1 MIRNKSLLVGIGV
14 GIAAVRL
21 LGHSPAM
28 WLYVGLEV
36 FAYCLVLLLLFWPT
50 VIVEKGITV
59 KTTTLAKPSTQE
71 LMLSPI
77 SSTSLASEA
86 SLDSLQSTI
95 RTLETPRK
103 VDFCIGK
110 QPLIRPLPGGFP
122 KHCPLDTAPSH
133 VSALAQP
140 SSTPLVKLSLPVLPP
155 TYDPEVESLREMNAF
170 EAAALQR
177 LSEVTKQVTEAV
189 KFAKLQQVEAAP
201 VLAHTPSIVDLPPR
215 ETEVIREGVSQDLHA
230 AKGESAMQIEPFDP
244 SPEGKGTQAAVQR
257 TPAFFP
263 QTPVVNISAASLHV
277 NALPELPAGSNA
289 VIPAALASKPT
300 QQFPAFS
307 QPPSNITHSVAP
319 SAYQQVEMSESSAS
333 VPSRIHLSTAIP
345 SSTGFKASHKPAS
358 SAMDVISMQETRD
371 TYASRLAAES
381 KPLRSDPSSSDI
393 SALLE
398 HIATKERLLPTLGD
412 EARKDITRFAY
423 SFAGD
428 SPSQS
433 QLRKLKDRLNVALQ
447 RSPAPLFF
455 LCEQLIKVNM
465 GYFRQPNGLVLADC
479 LVRWVS
485 VLAQE
490 WIQLES
496 YFVLELQT
504 QEPSLHPSARSH
516 SAFTSLKVPLA
527 RSYSLAILYA
537 FLMRTKSKV
546 TLSDAWTLLAN
557 FVNSPYDASSV
568 RIPAVLAGM
577 LRVVGSDMGFEYAH
591 QFRKLVNLI
600 LNDYLKD
607 VPLNDPAQM
616 YVREISFLTM
626 TGKFKPPID
635 PVSKT

>member
-28 WLYVGLEV
+28 WIYLGLEV
-36 FAYCLVLLLLFWPT
+36 FAYCLVLVLLFWPT

-59 KTTTLAKPSTQE
+59 KTTTLAQPSTQE

-77 SSTSLASEA
+77 SSTSLASEG

-140 SSTPLVKLSLPVLPP
+140 SSTAQVKLSLPVLPP

-177 LSEVTKQVTEAV
+177 LSEVTKQVTDAV
-189 KFAKLQQVEAAP
+189 KSAKLQQVEAAP
-201 VLAHTPSIVDLPPR
+201 VLTHTPSIVDLPTR
-215 ETEVIREGVSQDLHA
+215 ETEVIREGVSQDAQA
-230 AKGESAMQIEPFDP
+230 AKGESAMQIESFNP
-244 SPEGKGTQAAVQR
+244 SPEAKGAPIAVQS
-257 TPAFFP
+257 TPAFPP
-263 QTPVVNISAASLHV
+263 QTPAVNVSTISLHT
-277 NALPELPAGSNA
+277 NAFPAFATSSSA
-289 VIPAALASKPT
+289 VIPAALTSKPT

-307 QPPSNITHSVAP
+307 QPPSNITHTVVP
-319 SAYQQVEMSESSAS
+319 STYQQVEMSESSA
-333 VPSRIHLSTAIP
+333 PSRTHLSTAIP
-345 SSTGFKASHKPAS
+345 SSTGFHRASVNPAP
-358 SAMDVISMQETRD
+358 SAMEVISMQETRD
-371 TYASRLAAES
+371 TYASRLAAENR
-381 KPLRSDPSSSDI
+381 PLHLEPSSSEI

-398 HIATKERLLPTLGD
+398 HIATKERLLPSLGE
-412 EARKDITRFAY
+412 EARREITRFAY
-423 SFAGD
+423 SLAGD
-428 SPSQS
+428 SPGQS
-433 QLRKLKDRLNVALQ
+433 QLRKLKDRLSVPIQ
-447 RSPAPLFF
+447 RSSAPLFF
-455 LCEQLIKVNM
+455 LCEQLIKLNVD
-465 GYFRQPNGLVLADC
+465 YFRQSNGLVLADY

-490 WIQLES
+490 WTQLERL
-496 YFVLELQT
+496 FVLELQT

-516 SAFTSLKVPLA
+516 STFTSIKVPLA
-527 RSYSLAILYA
+527 RSYSLAILYG

-546 TLSDAWTLLAN
+546 TLSDAWTLLAS
-557 FVNSPYDASSV
+557 FVNSPYDASSA
-568 RIPAVLAGM
+568 RIPAVAAGL
-577 LRVVGSDMGFEYAH
+577 LRVVGSDMSSEYAH

-616 YVREISFLTM
+616 YVREISYLTM

-635 PVSKT
+635 PVSKV

>member
-1 MIRNKSLLVGIGV
+1 
-14 GIAAVRL
+14 
-21 LGHSPAM
+21 
-28 WLYVGLEV
+28 
-36 FAYCLVLLLLFWPT
+36 
-50 VIVEKGITV
+50 
-59 KTTTLAKPSTQE
+59 
-71 LMLSPI
+71 
-77 SSTSLASEA
+77 
-86 SLDSLQSTI
+86 
-95 RTLETPRK
+95 
-103 VDFCIGK
+103 
-110 QPLIRPLPGGFP
+110 
-122 KHCPLDTAPSH
+122 

-177 LSEVTKQVTEAV
+177 LSEVTKQVTDAV
-189 KFAKLQQVEAAP
+189 KFAKLQQVGAAP

-215 ETEVIREGVSQDLHA
+215 ETEVIREGVSQDLQA
-230 AKGESAMQIEPFDP
+230 AKGESAMQIESFDP
-244 SPEGKGTQAAVQR
+244 SPEGKGTQVAVQS

-263 QTPVVNISAASLHV
+263 QTPAVNVSSTSLHV

-289 VIPAALASKPT
+289 VIPAVLTSKPT
-300 QQFPAFS
+300 QRFPAFS
-307 QPPSNITHSVAP
+307 QPPSNVTHTVAP
-319 SAYQQVEMSESSAS
+319 SAYQQVEMSESSAPA
-333 VPSRIHLSTAIP
+333 PSRTHLSTAIP
-345 SSTGFKASHKPAS
+345 SSTGFHRASNKPAS

-371 TYASRLAAES
+371 TYASRLAAEN

-428 SPSQS
+428 SPGQS
-433 QLRKLKDRLNVALQ
+433 QIRKLKDRLNVALQ

-455 LCEQLIKVNM
+455 LCEQLIKVNVY
-465 GYFRQPNGLVLADC
+465 YFRQPNGLVLADC

-490 WIQLES
+490 WIQFES

-568 RIPAVLAGM
+568 RIPAVLAGL
-577 LRVVGSDMGFEYAH
+577 LRVVGSDMSFEYAH

-607 VPLNDPAQM
+607 VPVKDSAQM